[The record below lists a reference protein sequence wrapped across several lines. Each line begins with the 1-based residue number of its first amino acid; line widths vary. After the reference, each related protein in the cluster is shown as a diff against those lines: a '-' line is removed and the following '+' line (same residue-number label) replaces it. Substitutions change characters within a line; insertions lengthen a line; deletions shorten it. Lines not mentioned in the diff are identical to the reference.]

1 MPIVVLDNGGY
12 AAKVGLASDNKPTII
27 PNCIMKVKS
36 ERRRAFIGRQIE
48 TCIDTSG
55 LFYMLCFQKGLLV
68 NWDAQ
73 KTIWDYIF
81 SSDCT
86 NIKLSNNTL
95 IVTEPLFNPLSI
107 QEVMTEILFEEFD
120 CGAIARTPTSDLAA
134 YNYFADNN
142 CSGNCIIIDVGYSF
156 THVVPYIKGK
166 RVKNAIK
173 RIDVGGK
180 VLTNYLKELVS
191 YRYLNMMDETYVVN
205 QIKEDVCFV
214 AENFVQTMT
223 ESSKSVEANFKNK
236 VEYILPDFTTFK
248 RGFINNNSSNAT
260 GQQSINICNERF
272 VIPELLF
279 NPCDVGINQMGIPET
294 VLDALKDCPECSH
307 AALLK
312 NIIVIGGS
320 CLFPGFL
327 TRLQKDLEKLAPDYY
342 DIQVTIPKDPMSYG
356 WKGGKNFANS
366 PEFEKVVFQR
376 SEFEENGFQY
386 SYSKFDL

>member
-1 MPIVVLDNGGY
+1 MSVIVLDNGAY

-48 TCIDTSG
+48 SCIDTSG

-81 SSDCT
+81 SSECT
-86 NIKLSNNTL
+86 NIKLTNNTL

-107 QEVMTEILFEEFD
+107 QEVMTEILFEEYD
-120 CGAIARTPTSDLAA
+120 CDGIARTAAPDLAV
-134 YNYFADNN
+134 YNFSAESN
-142 CSGNCIIIDVGYSF
+142 CNGNCIIIDVGYSF

-166 RVKNAIK
+166 KVKEAIR

-214 AENFVQTMT
+214 AENFVEQMT
-223 ESSKSVEANFKNK
+223 AASKSVEANFKNK

-248 RGFINNNSSNAT
+248 RGFINKESSNST

-294 VLDALKDCPECSH
+294 VLDSLKDCLECAH

-312 NIIVIGGS
+312 NVVVIGGS

-327 TRLQKDLEKLAPDYY
+327 ARLQKDLEKLIPDYFEVH
-342 DIQVTIPKDPMSYG
+342 VTLANDPMCYG
-356 WKGGKNFANS
+356 WKGGKHFAND
-366 PEFEKVVFQR
+366 PEFEKCVLTR
-376 SEFEENGFQY
+376 SEYEENGFQY
-386 SYSKFDL
+386 SY